1 MKKAKFKTGDKV
13 RVKETPEL
21 RSWDEWKKCV
31 GKVLTIDPVAGGGK
45 REPGGIYLCQK
56 NKYCINFTEAML
68 ELEETKMIY
77 KYGLQDD
84 DDETLTL
91 YKTMKDLK
99 EDMTANA
106 EGDIDYTAYELVPV
120 LKAKVEW
127 KVEFINLKK

>member
-1 MKKAKFKTGDKV
+1 M
-13 RVKETPEL
+13 
-21 RSWDEWKKCV
+21 
-31 GKVLTIDPVAGGGK
+31 GKVLTIDPVQGGGK
-45 REPGGIYLCQK
+45 REPGGIYICQK
-56 NKYCINFTEAML
+56 NKYGINFTEAML
-68 ELEETKMIY
+68 ELEETKMRY